1 MSWLHKSLALIA
13 LAYAIVNSIFVI
25 YHLQSLSLNV
35 SRTPLTNR
43 GDANHFDDQIDG
55 LAWFVHVSDLHFS
68 QFVDLK
74 RPSDFLELCQFINS
88 AVNPQAVIITGDLTD
103 AKNRDKI
110 GKCVEITDTHYT
122 VWKMKTFLSLK
133 KISPNQLFSDLFS
146 KTVTFTN
153 FLPKKV

>member
-13 LAYAIVNSIFVI
+13 LAYAIINSIFVI

-43 GDANHFDDQIDG
+43 GDANHFDDQIDS

-74 RPSDFLELCQFINS
+74 RPSDFLQLCQFINS

-103 AKNRDKI
+103 AKNKDKI
-110 GKCVEITDTHYT
+110 GKCVEITEIQCG
-122 VWKMKTFLSLK
+122 KMKI
-133 KISPNQLFSDLFS
+133 KISSNQLFS

-153 FLPKKV
+153 FLPKKCEDEFP